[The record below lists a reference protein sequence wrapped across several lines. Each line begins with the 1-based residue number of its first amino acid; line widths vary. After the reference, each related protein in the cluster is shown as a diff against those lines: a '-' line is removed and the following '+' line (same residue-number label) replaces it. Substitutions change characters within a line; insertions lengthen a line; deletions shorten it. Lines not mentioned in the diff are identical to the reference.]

1 VILTIDLNL
10 FNGDLKKSSDLL
22 GSIPKIWA
30 THAIENRG
38 VLVTSS
44 PTISSLYK
52 RINSDELLIQVNVLG
67 DTQSLLYKSVA
78 GLSGSLDNTSITDP
92 ASGMTLAD
100 LQYKLDLENKY
111 RISVLKELVVKN
123 GIGIKNESWYKGF
136 RDARLGKLERQR
148 SSLERMVDVYEQAL
162 IEFNQQQYSS
172 SEDSGSQGESSSGTT
187 LYSPQY
193 GEDVINRLMELGSK
207 MSDPEYRK
215 SLLQEKIDI
224 SISLQTVITEI
235 EFYGSEGE
243 LNDASSIP
251 VTEISTLIDQSFIE
265 LNDIHSALLGII
277 QVSNSGNLGNRGELF
292 DLVGS
297 AQKHVVS
304 SNFPQKL
311 KLKAA
316 LAFVLGGILGMVVVF
331 GRRVLR

>member
-1 VILTIDLNL
+1 
-10 FNGDLKKSSDLL
+10 
-22 GSIPKIWA
+22 
-30 THAIENRG
+30 
-38 VLVTSS
+38 
-44 PTISSLYK
+44 
-52 RINSDELLIQVNVLG
+52 
-67 DTQSLLYKSVA
+67 
-78 GLSGSLDNTSITDP
+78 
-92 ASGMTLAD
+92 MTLTD

-123 GIGIKNESWYKGF
+123 GIGIKNESLYKGF

-224 SISLQTVITEI
+224 STSLQTVITEI
-235 EFYGSEGE
+235 EFYDLKKPNGDVGNISV
-243 LNDASSIP
+243 A
-251 VTEISTLIDQSFIE
+251 EISNLISQSFIE
-265 LNDIHSALLGII
+265 LEGIHSALLGII
-277 QVSNSGNLGNRGELF
+277 QVSNLSSLDDRGELF
-292 DLVGS
+292 DLVGGI
-297 AQKHVVS
+297 QEHVS